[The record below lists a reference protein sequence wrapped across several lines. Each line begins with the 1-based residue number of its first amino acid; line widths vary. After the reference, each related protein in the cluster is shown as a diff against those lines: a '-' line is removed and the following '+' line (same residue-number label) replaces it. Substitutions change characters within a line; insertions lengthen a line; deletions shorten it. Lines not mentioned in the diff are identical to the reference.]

1 MIRFATI
8 DDIPKIMQF
17 INDYWKK
24 GHLLSVDRDFFEYEH
39 RFGEAVSYV
48 VSVDEQTDEINA
60 ILGYIPYGKTH
71 RDVMTVMWK
80 ANHTASPALGLEL
93 FNYLKEN
100 GDVRIMASP
109 GSNPKLK
116 GLYKYLGYSFG
127 KMTQWYRLNEGI
139 KQYKVAKIEA
149 PNCPNTTKNVC
160 EYVCLED
167 WSAVEKN
174 FDFKNYFECKPKP
187 LKEEWYIK
195 KRYFEHPKYSYLT
208 YGIKDACG
216 KVSTLLIFRKQL
228 AQNSTVVRLVD
239 VIGDISAIERA
250 TNLLDDLLNKYEAE
264 YVDCYETGVLDELF
278 KRGGWTKTEETSNII
293 PNYFSPFEMKNV
305 DIYYFSSDKEVILF
319 KGDGDQDR
327 PN

>member
-1 MIRFATI
+1 MIRFATM

-39 RFGEAVSYV
+39 RFGERVSYV

-71 RDVMTVMWK
+71 RDVMTVMWQ
-80 ANHTASPALGLEL
+80 ANHTASPALGLDL
-93 FNYLKEN
+93 FNYLKE
-100 GDVRIMASP
+100 
-109 GSNPKLK
+109 
-116 GLYKYLGYSFG
+116 
-127 KMTQWYRLNEGI
+127 GI
-139 KQYKVAKIEA
+139 KQYKIAKIEDS
-149 PNCPNTTKNVC
+149 NCPNTIGNAC
-160 EYVCLED
+160 EYVYLED
-167 WSAVEKN
+167 WSAVERN
-174 FDFKNYFECKPKP
+174 FDFKNYFESKPKP
-187 LKEEWYIK
+187 LKEEWYVR
-195 KRYFEHPKYSYLT
+195 KRYFEHPKYSYLP

-216 KVSTLLIFRKQL
+216 KVSALLIFRKQL
-228 AQNSTVVRLVD
+228 AQNSMVVRLID
-239 VIGDISAIERA
+239 IIGDVSAIGRT

-264 YVDCYETGVLDELF
+264 YVDCYEIGVSDELF
-278 KRGGWTKTEETSNII
+278 KCGGWTKREETPNII

-305 DIYYFSSDKEVILF
+305 DIYYFSSDKDVILF